1 MQFVNDD
8 MDDDLF
14 RQAAEEYPLKTDSGD
29 WNKMMEKMRA
39 GDNAPHKK
47 VGKARY
53 ILLLALIPLLLICT
67 TYIKHDSSVAVS
79 QAKKS
84 TSAEQSLPQSELEE
98 KNGSFVRKVADAPG
112 TSNVNIQAL
121 NDVNIQSSNKES
133 GNIYGTGKTDR
144 TNHIHQANITGVQIK
159 RDQKQTAINSSNENL
174 VIGDNKENAN
184 SVNTPAGNEN
194 SGDKESLST
203 PGKEAIHGSVEID
216 ADKKEVEEQPKEK
229 PVAAFTSGKKIK
241 QAKKPANKFYLGFV
255 AGPDFSMVKS
265 TKSNGAG
272 HSVGLLA
279 GYNLSKKFAIE
290 TGILLDHKKYQ
301 SDGKYFNTEKL
312 DWPHVTILELSGY
325 CNMYEIPVNLR
336 YNVSAN
342 TNRTW
347 FANLGLSSYLMK
359 KENYDYDYERYGVYA
374 NGNKEYK
381 NTTNNWLSVVHLS
394 IGLQKKLG
402 PVGELRIE
410 PYVKLPLKGVGIG
423 SMPLTSTGIY
433 LGIIRSIR

>member
-14 RQAAEEYPLKTDSGD
+14 RQAAEEYPLRTDSGD
-29 WNKMMEKMRA
+29 WNKVMEKMQA
-39 GDNAPHKK
+39 GGNPHKK
-47 VGKARY
+47 GGKARY
-53 ILLLALIPLLLICT
+53 TLLLALIPLLLICT
-67 TYIKHDSSVAVS
+67 TYINHDSSVAENRVE
-79 QAKKS
+79 KS
-84 TSAEQSLPQSELEE
+84 VSAEQSLPQTEL
-98 KNGSFVRKVADAPG
+98 KDNDGPSVDKVAVVPKA
-112 TSNVNIQAL
+112 
-121 NDVNIQSSNKES
+121 NDVNIQSSNKEP
-133 GNIYGTGKTDR
+133 GNVHSTGNTDNTSHIY
-144 TNHIHQANITGVQIK
+144 QANITGVQIK
-159 RDQKQTAINSSNENL
+159 REQKQSTIKSRNENL
-174 VIGDNKENAN
+174 VNGDDKGSAN
-184 SVNTPAGNEN
+184 SINTPDGNN
-194 SGDKESLST
+194 NPVDNESFST
-203 PGKEAIHGSVEID
+203 PGKATIQDSVEIEED
-216 ADKKEVEEQPKEK
+216 KKADKKEVEEQPKEK
-229 PVAAFTSGKKIK
+229 PVAAVTSAKKIK
-241 QAKKPANKFYLGFV
+241 EAKKPVNKFYLGFV

-265 TKSNGAG
+265 TKINGAG

-301 SDGKYFNTEKL
+301 SDGRYFSTEKL
-312 DWPHVTILELSGY
+312 DWPHVSILELSGY

-381 NTTNNWLSVVHLS
+381 NTTNNWLSVAHLS
-394 IGLQKKLG
+394 IGLQKKIG
-402 PVGELRIE
+402 PVGDLRIE
-410 PYVKLPLKGVGIG
+410 PYVKLPLNGVGIG